1 MEFNE
6 FVRQII
12 KDLKWE
18 FNYSEVRMDGK
29 DRLYVERGPT
39 NVSIPLHPWHQEC
52 LAYGYQESFQ
62 NYKKM
67 INDVLNLYQFKLNP
81 GNVYPF
87 IKHES
92 FGISDEFIREDIFC
106 DLKMYW
112 VSDMEEAFR
121 FVSMEDMK
129 DAGIDM
135 DTLKAKS
142 FENLNKIVI
151 PLVRLDETIGIYTFP
166 FVTDYAATLFLSEN
180 IQKQIQRKIG
190 DDILFCMPSSSCLL
204 CAQYHPS
211 TYRAYIQ
218 ILEHLISIDIDANT
232 ISDRVYRRDGNGE
245 YSIIA

>member
-6 FVRQII
+6 FVRQVV

-52 LAYGYQESFQ
+52 LVYGYQESFQ

-67 INDVLNLYQFKLNP
+67 INDVLNLYRFKLDVS
-81 GNVYPF
+81 NVYPF
-87 IKHES
+87 VKHES
-92 FGISDEFIREDIFC
+92 LAMSDEFIHEDIFC
-106 DLKMYW
+106 DLKLYW

-142 FENLNKIVI
+142 FENLNRIVI

-204 CAQYHPS
+204 LTKYHPS
-211 TYRAYIQ
+211 TYRTYIQ
-218 ILEHLISIDIDANT
+218 ILKHLISIDIDANT